1 MVLVFHTA
9 EGGLRKQTN
18 GMKKFTHFSHYN
30 KTGSGRKLDI
40 GAHALVKLRK
50 ILFHE
55 SLFPP
60 LAVIDLYFI
69 CSGRKNTQG
78 PSDLLKLFLRE

>member
-1 MVLVFHTA
+1 MFHTA

-30 KTGSGRKLDI
+30 KTGSGGKLDI

-60 LAVIDLYFI
+60 LAVIDLQWKKKYTRHKRFI
-69 CSGRKNTQG
+69 EIILKRMTFTQY
-78 PSDLLKLFLRE
+78 